1 MHRWSVLRTRAEAVQ
16 TVGRASE
23 RNTDSGNFSSSSRD
37 TQRPAMPDV
46 GCNMSGGVGG
56 QMGSGDADRLPASYV
71 DATAYGAS
79 SASVSD
85 TMAADLGQDLDPV
98 LSRLGPDPLG
108 EPVCFIEV
116 NSTDTQTVIWRD
128 KERKRIIIAFRG
140 TDADNTGANWRDVL
154 TDLMC
159 FQTDASWI
167 FEGGNTTTKQH
178 GGHAAGSANE
188 KSERVGD
195 TPTGKGKETKS
206 ASGASSEG
214 SEQASEVRAPMAHI
228 GFAIAYASCR
238 DRLWRVLRSLLPESG
253 SADDVIER
261 ALIWHTRYAVM
272 HTPLPKSRAR
282 PRLLFVVKA

>member
-23 RNTDSGNFSSSSRD
+23 RNTDSGNFTSPSRD

-46 GCNMSGGVGG
+46 GCNMSVGVRG
-56 QMGSGDADRLPASYV
+56 QMGSGDDDRLPASCV
-71 DATAYGAS
+71 VASAYGAS
-79 SASVSD
+79 SVSVSD

-108 EPVCFIEV
+108 EPVCFVEV

-128 KERKRIIIAFRG
+128 KERRRIIIAFRG
-140 TDADNTGANWRDVL
+140 TDADSTGANWRDVL

-178 GGHAAGSANE
+178 GEHTAGSAKE

-195 TPTGKGKETKS
+195 TPTGTENVTTS
-206 ASGASSEG
+206 ASGASSEVA
-214 SEQASEVRAPMAHI
+214 EQASEVRAPMAHI

-253 SADDVIER
+253 SADNVTER
-261 ALIWHTRYAVM
+261 ALI
-272 HTPLPKSRAR
+272 
-282 PRLLFVVKA
+282 